1 MKPPIRESTV
11 EKKIKEYAERCGCLC
26 YKFSSPGNTSVPD
39 RIICYQGRVL
49 FLELKRPG
57 ARPTLKQFHTINKM
71 QEHGLLATWTDS
83 VDGGKQIISDFIDQ
97 KLTLSPIC

>member
-1 MKPPIRESTV
+1 MKPPVRESTV
-11 EKKIKEYAERCGCLC
+11 ERKIRLYAELRGCLC

-39 RIICYQGRVL
+39 RIICYKGRVL

-57 ARPTLKQFHTINKM
+57 EKPTSKQFFTINKM
-71 QEHGLLATWTDS
+71 REHGLLATWTDS
-83 VDGGKQIISDFIDQ
+83 VDGGKQIVADFIDE